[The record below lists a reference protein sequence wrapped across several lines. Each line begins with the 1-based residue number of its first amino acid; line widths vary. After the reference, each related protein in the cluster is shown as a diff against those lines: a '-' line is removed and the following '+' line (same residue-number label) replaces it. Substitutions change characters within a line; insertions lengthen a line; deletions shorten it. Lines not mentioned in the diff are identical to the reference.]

1 MHANTASAA
10 KGINVTLLPD
20 FLSSACRVLREY
32 SHHALRP
39 AKCQRRLAG
48 LVAALTLLA
57 PGMVLAQ
64 SEPASKVIAKV
75 DGSSRPQARKD
86 KQTRFRIPEAKV
98 REPAT
103 TAAEYQQQRAKAA
116 LAVQAKS
123 VVVPKAAPPA
133 AGPADLGESDEVVL
147 SPAVRALAATLNNN
161 PVKISAWVHD
171 NIRFAPTY
179 GATQNAD
186 AVLKSRQGNAFDT
199 ASLTIALLRS
209 ANIPARYVYGSVE
222 VAAGPAQAWLGGVA
236 TPEAALD
243 LLAQG
248 GIPSAAVIAGGRVT
262 AIRLEHVWVEAHIDF
277 YPSRGA
283 VNRAADSWVPIDASF
298 KQPVV
303 VPGLDL
309 RTVASVD
316 AVVLSGQLL
325 QGATPAQ
332 DGISRLNQSALTTSL
347 SAFKTQAQ
355 TTINGQKPN
364 ATVGD
369 VLGRETLAAQ
379 TLPLLAGTLP
389 YKLVAQLDRY
399 STVPDTKRWKLGYG
413 VYASDVERS
422 QGTAIAVIERNVAAL
437 AGNSLAITFM
447 PATALDQTELN
458 QALSGAALPAT
469 LPANRIR
476 VKAQL
481 WSNGQLAGEGGSS
494 LMGTPLVGGIR
505 IFDPRIGDWTDE
517 PSHRILA
524 GETHVLAIAALG
536 VTRDE
541 LEASR
546 DRLTAL
552 RAKLD
557 ARQFTGLTQ
566 AGISAEMLHHAALT
580 WLAAHAGD
588 TRLVKRAHGMAG
600 FPLPSVARASTVAAV
615 TTLSG
620 AVDTIRFPSLA
631 LTSEFVAATAT
642 PKLAQG
648 VRGREHLRAVSAR
661 GTVLSQL
668 VLERIFATQ
677 PGATT
682 SAVCALSRA
691 NDDGQKL
698 FVVTQ
703 ANRAQTIPQLTLPDA
718 TREVLDD
725 AAAIGLTALTSQ
737 RDVQLA
743 TWTGSGY
750 ILEDVDTGGGDY
762 AVTDGRSAVHAPVDG
777 WMTLA
782 LAAEAVKGGAAT
794 TVATSLSTA
803 LGAAIDYHPAAI
815 ALLADYDA
823 APWSTFVGANPVLES
838 LWSAQAQSGLL
849 PPLGNATGPAASG
862 VMSLAHSISVCLASS
877 LTPAPTPNNAPG
889 FTSTPPASAAIGQP
903 YQYLATAVDP
913 DGDRL
918 TFSLGTGPAG
928 LTVSAMGLVSWPAPV
943 QGAHEVIV
951 KVTDGRV
958 TTEQRFILTVGTVLP
973 LDLQLA
979 VSPQFVGTGDTVT
992 VLVAAAGGRGP
1003 VTRSLKVN
1011 NAVVALDANGEARI
1025 TAGAS
1030 GAYRIDATATD
1041 GTDSLV
1047 RQSFYAVRD
1056 PADTV
1061 KPLAQITTPEQDGEV
1076 SAPTDIV
1083 GTASDA
1089 ALAEYQLLIAPAG
1102 SGRYTVFARGYA
1114 SVTNG
1119 VLGKLDPSVLANG
1132 LWDVLLNVIDVNG
1145 QVTTTKLT
1153 IEITG
1158 QLKVGQFSV
1167 SFLDMSVE
1175 AAGLPLQVTRTYD
1188 TRRKAESLDFGH
1200 GWTVDYQNLKLQK
1213 NMTTGLGWSVVTR
1226 QFQLCLI
1233 PAGKRKVNITL
1244 PDGKVERFEA
1254 RQAQECA
1261 TAQVPPIDIRFDP
1274 LANTT
1279 SKLEALNVP
1288 PLRAQGGNLFDDNEF
1303 GPWNPKE
1310 FKLTTLDGMQFFL
1323 GQDFGIRRVVEPN
1336 GNTLTFGASGVV
1348 HSNGDSITFTRD
1360 AQGRITAIT
1369 DPTGKRVTY
1378 AYTAD
1383 GDLKSATDRQ
1393 GLVAEHT
1400 YDRRHSLVSFTDP
1413 RGVQL
1418 ARNEYDEAGRLV
1430 AQYDAAGVKLD
1441 LSLRDPATNKEVV
1454 KDRRGG
1460 ITTYVYDAKGN
1471 VTSHVDALNGTTAY
1485 TYDAN
1490 DNELTIRDAN
1500 GLTTT
1505 RTFDA
1510 NNNQLT
1516 EANALGHTTT
1526 YAYAPNTRNV
1536 TKITDARGKV
1546 TDIGYAGN
1554 GNLLSLKD
1562 GAGNVTSLG
1571 YDASGNLTSLKNHLN
1586 QETKYVYDA
1595 KGRKTEETDPAGTKT
1610 TYTHDANG
1618 NVLTTTTTRV
1628 VNGSGGPVS
1637 QTITTTR
1644 QVDADGNVTL
1654 ETDSAGG
1661 ITRTTYNALKK
1672 PATVTD
1678 ALGRVTQYGY
1688 DARGHQTSTTHPDG
1702 KVERKTFDAD
1712 GNLTEETD
1720 RDGRTTVHTYDLL
1733 KRLTKT
1739 TYPDGRF
1746 IENVYDAGGR
1756 LTQVKDERGNTTVH
1770 EYDNANRRIKTTDPA
1785 GITQFAYDNNGNL
1798 TQVTDPKGRITTH
1811 VYDDANRR
1819 TKTTHPLT
1827 APDTVAK
1834 SESFEYDGA
1843 GRRTA
1848 WIDIAN
1854 IRTDYAYDP
1863 AGRLNKVTQAPPVTN
1878 GTRPITQ
1885 YGYDELGNKVSQ
1897 TDALNRQTKWDYDT
1911 LGRMTKRTLPGGQS
1925 ETFEYDAN
1933 GNVTKH
1939 TTFKGDVLT
1948 FTYDELNRI
1957 KTKTVPA
1964 GSSTTGTPLT
1974 TDTTWTYTTSGQ
1986 VEKVTDKRGDTLYQY
2001 DQRDRVTQITHPEG
2015 WVVQYGYDEAG
2026 NRATLTTKYQQEAA
2040 RTTSYQYD
2048 PANRLSQLTDPDGGI
2063 TTFVYDA
2070 NGIQTEVVKP
2080 NGTKTINTFD
2090 ERNRLTKIEHRKISD
2105 NSLLQSFEAKWNAQG
2120 LRSEVLT
2127 TRGAIACRMNYT
2139 YDNLGRLTQ
2148 AFQQAAGNCSQYVDT
2163 YTLDAVGNR
2172 INDNNSTVHGS
2183 GTFTTDVN
2191 DRITQITG
2199 GGKQGL
2205 YEYDTNGNVTKLT
2218 DTYLGRASAQ
2228 YRYDAENR
2236 LVAVIPGSTGKQH
2249 NYHYDHE
2256 GQLVG
2261 TSEGEGTDL
2270 TKTVKYLVDKLAPYS
2285 QILEERDGNGKL
2297 KARYDFAPGST
2308 TPLKVTALM
2317 TTGSTEA
2324 LQTAYYHSDHLSV
2337 RLLTDSAGTVL
2348 NTYAYS
2354 PYGEPVAALTT
2365 GTFPNSHQF
2374 AGERYY
2380 AESGFTYLRARWMD
2394 QRTGRFIGIDPHPG
2408 VSKYPMSLHDYG
2420 YTWNNPINQS
2430 DPSGESLLGTI
2441 VDVGLSNGLGN
2452 SVRIV
2457 GAQGARSSASR
2468 ILFGRPPQDFGI
2480 VGELV
2485 IKVLE
2490 EVIEDLV
2497 GVDFDNQQKAGQAV
2511 HKDFKSKILSK
2522 FPNLTLP
2529 FPVPGCPNLRLDLEP
2544 FAHEDSPGAVTR
2556 SNPKGS
2562 VGVDVLVLCGNQK
2575 EPALALEIKTGRGM
2589 SKSKFAA
2596 REKAFGVGVIQ
2607 ISLKTTRR

>member
-1 MHANTASAA
+1 MNIPSAVAHVVSRIAHQKLLTILSVSVALITAAMPEGRAWAA
-10 KGINVTLLPD
+10 A
-20 FLSSACRVLREY
+20 SSVVKLDK
-32 SHHALRP
+32 STP
-39 AKCQRRLAG
+39 TP
-48 LVAALTLLA
+48 V
-57 PGMVLAQ
+57 
-64 SEPASKVIAKV
+64 
-75 DGSSRPQARKD
+75 RKD

-98 REPAT
+98 REPAGS
-103 TAAEYQQQRAKAA
+103 AAEYQERRTKAA
-116 LAVQAKS
+116 VMLLKS
-123 VVVPKAAPPA
+123 ASVAKAAPPA
-133 AGPADLGESDEVVL
+133 AGPADLAESDEVVL

-179 GATQNAD
+179 GATQNSD
-186 AVLKSRQGNAFDT
+186 TVLKSRQGNAFDI
-199 ASLTIALLRS
+199 ASLTIALLRA
-209 ANIPARYVYGSVE
+209 ANIPARYAYGNIE
-222 VAAGPAQAWLGGVA
+222 VSANPAQAWLGGVA
-236 TPEAALD
+236 TPQAALD

-248 GIPSAAVIAGGRVT
+248 GVPSAAVIAGGRVD
-262 AIRLEHVWVEAHIDF
+262 AIRLEHVWVEAHVDF

-283 VNRAADSWVPIDASF
+283 VNRAADSWVPIDPSF

-303 VPGLDL
+303 VSGLDL
-309 RTVASVD
+309 RAVANVD
-316 AVVLSGQLL
+316 AVALSGQLL

-332 DGISRLNQSALTTSL
+332 DGVTRLNQAALTDSL
-347 SAFKTQAQ
+347 TAFKTQAQ
-355 TTINGQKPN
+355 TAINGQKPN

-369 VLGRETLAAQ
+369 VLGRESITPHTLS
-379 TLPLLAGTLP
+379 LLAGTLP

-399 STVPDTKRWKLGYG
+399 AVVPDAMRWRLGYG
-413 VYASDVERS
+413 VYASDVERG
-422 QGTAIAVIERNVAAL
+422 QGAAIAVVERSLAAL
-437 AGNSLAITFM
+437 AGNSVAVTFAAASTM
-447 PATALDQTELN
+447 DQSELDQ
-458 QALSGAALPAT
+458 ALASALPVS
-469 LPANRIR
+469 LPAHRIR

-481 WSNGQLAGEGGSS
+481 WSGGQLAGEGGNV
-494 LMGTPLVGGIR
+494 LMGTSLVGGLR
-505 IFDPRIGDWTDE
+505 LFDPRTGNWIEE
-517 PSHRILA
+517 PSHRIAA
-524 GETHVLAIAALG
+524 GETHALAVAAQS
-536 VTRDE
+536 VTRED

-566 AGISAEMLHHAALT
+566 AGVTAEMLHHTALT

-588 TRLVKRAHGMAG
+588 SRLVRRAQSMAG
-600 FPLPSVARASTVAAV
+600 FALPSVARASTVADV
-615 TTLSG
+615 TLQSG
-620 AVDTIRFPSLA
+620 AIHTVQFPALA
-631 LTSEFVAATAT
+631 LTSEIVAATAVPRHGQAARVT
-642 PKLAQG
+642 
-648 VRGREHLRAVSAR
+648 EHLRATSAR
-661 GTVLSQL
+661 GSVVAQL
-668 VLERIFATQ
+668 VMERIFATQ
-677 PGATT
+677 AGATA
-682 SAVCALSRA
+682 SAVCALNRA
-691 NDDGQKL
+691 NDEAQKL

-703 ANRAQTIPQLTLPDA
+703 ANRAQTLPQLSVPDV
-718 TREVLDD
+718 TRAALDD
-725 AAAIGLTALTSQ
+725 GAAIGLTGLTGQ
-737 RDVQLA
+737 RSVQIGG
-743 TWTGSGY
+743 WTGAGT
-750 ILEDVDTGGGDY
+750 IIEDTTTGGGDY
-762 AVTDGRSAVHAPVDG
+762 AVSEDKSAVHAPLGG
-777 WMTLA
+777 WMSLA
-782 LAAEAVKGGAAT
+782 LAAEAVKGGGAT
-794 TVATSLSTA
+794 TVATTLSAA

-823 APWSTFVGANPVLES
+823 APWSSFVGANPVLEA
-838 LWSAQAQSGLL
+838 LWSAQMQSGLGT
-849 PPLGNATGPAASG
+849 PLANATGPAAPG
-862 VMSLAHSISVCLASS
+862 VMSLAHSISVCLASA

-889 FTSTPPASAAIGQP
+889 FTSTPPMAAVIGQP

-918 TFSLGTGPAG
+918 TFSLVSGPPG
-928 LTVSAMGLVSWPAPV
+928 LTVSALGLVSWSAPL
-943 QGAHEVIV
+943 QGAHEVV
-951 KVTDGRV
+951 VRVSDGKANTD
-958 TTEQRFILTVGTVLP
+958 QRYILTVGTVLP
-973 LDLQLA
+973 LELQLA

-992 VLVAAAGGRGP
+992 ILVAATGGRSL
-1003 VTRSLKVN
+1003 VTRSLKINGVSRT
-1011 NAVVALDANGEARI
+1011 LDANGQAII

-1030 GAYRIDATATD
+1030 GVYRIEATASD
-1041 GTDSLV
+1041 GTDNLV
-1047 RQSFYAVRD
+1047 REGFFAVRD
-1056 PADTV
+1056 PADTAV
-1061 KPLAQITTPEQDGEV
+1061 PVAQITTPEQDGEV
-1076 SAPTDIV
+1076 SAPVNII

-1102 SGRYTVFARGYA
+1102 SGRYSVFARGYT

-1132 LWDVLLNVIDVNG
+1132 LWDLLLNVVDVNG
-1145 QVTTTKLT
+1145 QVTTSKLT

-1213 NMTTGLGWSVVTR
+1213 NMTTGLGWNVVTR
-1226 QFQLCLI
+1226 QFQLCLV

-1261 TAQVPPIDIRFDP
+1261 TGAVPPIDIRFDP
-1274 LANTT
+1274 LPNTT
-1279 SKLEALNVP
+1279 SKLEVLNVP
-1288 PLRAQGGNLFDDNEF
+1288 PLRAQGGQLIDDNEF

-1310 FKLTTLDGMQFFL
+1310 FKLTTLDGLQFFL
-1323 GQDFGIRRVVEPN
+1323 GQDFGIRKVVEPN

-1400 YDRRHSLVSFTDP
+1400 YDRRHSLLSFTDP

-1430 AQYDAAGVKLD
+1430 AQYDANGAKLD
-1441 LSLRDPATNKEVV
+1441 LSARDPAANKEVV

-1471 VTSHVDALNGTTAY
+1471 VTSQVDALNGTTAY

-1490 DNELTIRDAN
+1490 DNELTVRDAN

-1546 TDIGYAGN
+1546 TDISYAGN

-1571 YDASGNLTSLKNHLN
+1571 YDAAGNLTSLKNHLN

-1595 KGRKTEETDPAGTKT
+1595 KGRKIEETDPAGTKT
-1610 TYTHDANG
+1610 TYTHDSNG

-1628 VNGSGGPVS
+1628 VNGTT
-1637 QTITTTR
+1637 QTLTTTR
-1644 QVDADGNVTL
+1644 QVDADGNVTQ
-1654 ETDSAGG
+1654 ETDPAGG

-1688 DARGHQTSTTHPDG
+1688 DARGHLTSTTHPDG
-1702 KVERKTFDAD
+1702 KVERKTYDAD

-1746 IENVYDAGGR
+1746 IENTYDAGGR

-1785 GITQFAYDNNGNL
+1785 GVTQFAYDNTGNL

-1811 VYDDANRR
+1811 TYDDANRR
-1819 TKTTHPLT
+1819 TRTTHPIT
-1827 APDTVAK
+1827 APDTTARF
-1834 SESFEYDGA
+1834 EQFEYDGA

-1848 WIDIAN
+1848 WIDTAN

-1863 AGRLNKVTQAPPVTN
+1863 AGRLNKVTQPVPGTS
-1878 GTRPITQ
+1878 GTRPVTQ
-1885 YGYDELGNKVSQ
+1885 YGYDEQGNKVSQ
-1897 TDALNRQTKWDYDT
+1897 TDALNRQTKWEYDA
-1911 LGRMTKRTLPGGQS
+1911 LGRMTKRILPGGQS
-1925 ETFEYDAN
+1925 ESFEHDAN

-1939 TTFKGDVLT
+1939 TTFKGEVIT
-1948 FTYDELNRI
+1948 YAYDELNRV

-1964 GSSTTGTPLT
+1964 GTSQTGQVLT
-1974 TDTTWTYTTSGQ
+1974 TETNWTYTASGQ
-1986 VEKVTDKRGDTLYQY
+1986 VEKVSDRRGDTLYQY
-2001 DQRDRVTQITHPEG
+2001 DARDRVSQITHPEG

-2026 NRATLTTKYQQEAA
+2026 NRTSLKTKYREEAE
-2040 RTTSYQYD
+2040 RTTAYEYD
-2048 PANRLSQLTDPDGGI
+2048 SANRLVKHTDPDGGI

-2070 NGIQTEVVKP
+2070 NGNQTEVTKP
-2080 NGTKTINTFD
+2080 NGTRTVNTFD
-2090 ERNRLTKIEHRKISD
+2090 ERNRLTKIEHRRTSD
-2105 NSLLQSFEAKWNAQG
+2105 NSLLQSFTTKWNAQG
-2120 LRSEVLT
+2120 LRSEVT
-2127 TRGAIACRMNYT
+2127 AAGTFGCFTQYQ
-2139 YDNLGRLTQ
+2139 YDNLGRLTNHLTY
-2148 AFQQAAGNCSQYVDT
+2148 AGTRCPQLVDQYNF
-2163 YTLDAVGNR
+2163 DAVGNR
-2172 INDNNSTVHGS
+2172 
-2183 GTFTTDVN
+2183 TTDYNGLAGNGTYTTDAN
-2191 DRITQITG
+2191 DRITKVTG
-2199 GGKQGL
+2199 SSYAAT
-2205 YEYDTNGNVTKLT
+2205 YEHDANGNVTKRI
-2218 DTYLGRASAQ
+2218 DNYIGRENAE
-2228 YRYDAENR
+2228 YRYDAESR
-2236 LVAVIPGSTGKQH
+2236 LIAVIPGSGSNTGRVY

-2261 TSEGEGTDL
+2261 TSDGEGTDL
-2270 TKTVKYLVDKLAPYS
+2270 TKTIRYLVDKLAPYS
-2285 QILEERDGNGKL
+2285 QVLEERDATGKL
-2297 KARYDFAPGST
+2297 KARYDFVPGST
-2308 TPLKVTALM
+2308 TPLKATARVTS
-2317 TTGSTEA
+2317 GSTET

-2337 RLLTDSAGTVL
+2337 RLLTDTVGAVI

-2354 PYGEPVAALTT
+2354 PFGEPIPQSTS
-2365 GTFPNSHQF
+2365 GTFPNPHQF

-2380 AESGFTYLRARWMD
+2380 AESGLTYLRARWLD
-2394 QRTGRFIGIDPHPG
+2394 QRTGRFVGIDPHPG
-2408 VSKYPMSLHDYG
+2408 TPTKPVTLHDYMYAG
-2420 YTWNNPINQS
+2420 ADAINGM
-2430 DPSGESLLGTI
+2430 DPSGNMTLMNVIGAAGHISNIYSAGTIIFMAATGNVGGAGALLIEEVVYSKLGGAFGKRVAEIGKNQLRIFYGLFKGNSIKLTLGAAPNSTVLRNNLTAVGVHAPSGSQAHHIVGGATDVGKATQERLKKLGVDLNSPMNGVFLPGCGKSNALGTI
-2441 VDVGLSNGLGN
+2441 HCGKHTGDYERYVERLLSKATTKEQAINILN
-2452 SVRIV
+2452 DIRSDLLNNAVMLN
-2457 GAQGARSSASR
+2457 ARS
-2468 ILFGRPPQDFGI
+2468 
-2480 VGELV
+2480 
-2485 IKVLE
+2485 
-2490 EVIEDLV
+2490 
-2497 GVDFDNQQKAGQAV
+2497 
-2511 HKDFKSKILSK
+2511 
-2522 FPNLTLP
+2522 
-2529 FPVPGCPNLRLDLEP
+2529 
-2544 FAHEDSPGAVTR
+2544 
-2556 SNPKGS
+2556 
-2562 VGVDVLVLCGNQK
+2562 
-2575 EPALALEIKTGRGM
+2575 
-2589 SKSKFAA
+2589 
-2596 REKAFGVGVIQ
+2596 
-2607 ISLKTTRR
+2607 